1 MARHHQRGVG
11 LVARHR
17 PAAASTNASSLVVFA
32 NRGVKSGREDGGGWA
47 GHASMVAASGVV
59 VGRAQSQGK
68 QMVVARLSKATTVN
82 LARGPGAAARPPGRE
97 RPGVRPPE
105 ISGSNG
111 GLT

>member
-32 NRGVKSGREDGGGWA
+32 NRGVKSGREAGGGWA
-47 GHASMVAASGVV
+47 GHASMVPASGVV
-59 VGRAQSQGK
+59 VGRALSQGK
-68 QMVVARLSKATTVN
+68 QMVVARLSVATTVN